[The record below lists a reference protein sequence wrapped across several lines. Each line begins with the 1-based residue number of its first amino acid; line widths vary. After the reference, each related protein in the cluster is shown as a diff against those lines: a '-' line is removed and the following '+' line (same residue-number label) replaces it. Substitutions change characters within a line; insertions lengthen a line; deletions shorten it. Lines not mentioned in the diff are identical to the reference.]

1 MAIDRSI
8 AFNHP
13 ITKTS
18 DMNDDTQTEITEMLL
33 NTYEKNKHQLDK
45 AASIMKS
52 TLEEKYGP
60 IWHVIIGQ
68 SYGFDVHH
76 FPKTMLHIYLDGI
89 FGITVWKC

>member
-13 ITKTS
+13 ITK
-18 DMNDDTQTEITEMLL
+18 
-33 NTYEKNKHQLDK
+33 K